1 MEIREQAAL
10 SLWALGGQIKFQQRL
25 VAECIGIPQIVTM
38 LLSPSEKLQYVA
50 LNAIIA
56 LTEEDEHNQKR
67 LYNENILTPLFRLL
81 KQYEQLSHR
90 VLLMLIRVFGV
101 LCIGTVELR
110 HILSCR
116 SSFIRSKV
124 WHLYQ
129 IRCYKMLS

>member
-10 SLWALGGQIKFQQRL
+10 SLWALGGQIKAQQRS
-25 VAECIGIPQIVTM
+25 VAECIGVPQIITM

-50 LNAIIA
+50 LNAIVA

-67 LYNENILTPLFRLL
+67 LYDENILTPLFRLL

-90 VLLMLIRVFGV
+90 VLLVLIRVFGV
-101 LCIGTVELR
+101 LCIGTVKFR
-110 HILSCR
+110 HIFLCR
-116 SSFIRSKV
+116 SMFIRSKV

-129 IRCYKMLS
+129 IRCCKTL